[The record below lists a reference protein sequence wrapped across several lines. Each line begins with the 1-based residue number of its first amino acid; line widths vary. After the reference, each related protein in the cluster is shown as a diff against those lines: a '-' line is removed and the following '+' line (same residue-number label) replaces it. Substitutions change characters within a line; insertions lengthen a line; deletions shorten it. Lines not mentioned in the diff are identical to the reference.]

1 MCSIPQ
7 KGVEHTLCSNEQM
20 ELENIV
26 NDTQHF
32 TQRIQELL
40 GPHVFGDPS
49 TLVVELSRVIGVL
62 AESTLVTEGK
72 RPAHPARSPRLA
84 HDVADVLFLLIAI
97 SNHYHIDLEKAW
109 NEWIPQTRAR
119 LSDDAFVQI
128 VHDRVARARQQK
140 AR

>member
-1 MCSIPQ
+1 
-7 KGVEHTLCSNEQM
+7 M
-20 ELENIV
+20 ELEKIV
-26 NDTQHF
+26 NDTQDF
-32 TQRIQELL
+32 TQRIHKVL

-97 SNHYHIDLEKAW
+97 
-109 NEWIPQTRAR
+109 
-119 LSDDAFVQI
+119 
-128 VHDRVARARQQK
+128 
-140 AR
+140 

>member
-1 MCSIPQ
+1 
-7 KGVEHTLCSNEQM
+7 M

-26 NDTQHF
+26 NDTQDF
-32 TQRIQELL
+32 IQRVNELV
-40 GPHVFGDPS
+40 GPHVSEDPS

-72 RPAHPARSPRLA
+72 LPAHPARPPRLA
-84 HDVADVLFLLIAI
+84 HDVADMLFMLVAI

-109 NEWIPQTRAR
+109 NEWILPTRAR
-119 LSDDAFVQI
+119 LDDAAFVQTI
-128 VHDRVARARQQK
+128 HDRVTRTRQQK

>member
-7 KGVEHTLCSNEQM
+7 KGVEPM
-20 ELENIV
+20 ELEKIAK
-26 NDTQHF
+26 DTQNF
-32 TQRIQELL
+32 TQRMHELL
-40 GPHVFGDPS
+40 GPHVFGDPG

-84 HDVADVLFLLIAI
+84 HDVADVLFLLMAI

-119 LSDDAFVQI
+119 LDDDAFVQT
-128 VHDRVARARQQK
+128 VRDRIARARQPE
-140 AR
+140 AH